1 MSKLRARTTPAAE
14 GPAPGDGL
22 DLAVTTVLPG
32 DAVRFEVRAKP
43 RASKSRVLGV
53 RERAL
58 VVSLAAAPVEG
69 EANREL
75 VETLSAALG
84 LPRRDVTIVRG
95 DSSRVKLVLARGLT
109 AAEVRAR
116 LGKLREA

>member
-1 MSKLRARTTPAAE
+1 M
-14 GPAPGDGL
+14 
-22 DLAVTTVLPG
+22 
-32 DAVRFEVRAKP
+32 
-43 RASKSRVLGV
+43 
-53 RERAL
+53 
-58 VVSLAAAPVEG
+58 SLAAAPVEG